1 MQSNYITVEQKYP
14 FIEATYFSFE
24 KNFDSEVAMKF
35 ARDHYM
41 LPFLICALYLALIFG
56 GQKIMENRK
65 PFKLQLPLASWNLF
79 LALFSFIGVMR
90 TLPNLLNALFSETF
104 EDTVCRD
111 PLLYYTKGTIG
122 LWMTLFNYSKVF
134 ELLDTV
140 FIVLRKRPLIFLH
153 YYHHITV
160 LLYCWFAVGW
170 IPSTGMYFLVMNYAV
185 HSIMYGYYYLMSI
198 KIKPPIPAYSITLA
212 QLLQMLFGTIVVSA
226 SAYYKLF
233 EKKELFC

>member
-140 FIVLRKRPLIFLH
+140 FIVLRKKTINIFTLLSSH
-153 YYHHITV
+153 YCIII
-160 LLYCWFAVGW
+160 LLVCSRMDSINRNVFFSNELCSPFNNVW
-170 IPSTGMYFLVMNYAV
+170 I
-185 HSIMYGYYYLMSI
+185 
-198 KIKPPIPAYSITLA
+198 
-212 QLLQMLFGTIVVSA
+212 LLFNVN
-226 SAYYKLF
+226 
-233 EKKELFC
+233 